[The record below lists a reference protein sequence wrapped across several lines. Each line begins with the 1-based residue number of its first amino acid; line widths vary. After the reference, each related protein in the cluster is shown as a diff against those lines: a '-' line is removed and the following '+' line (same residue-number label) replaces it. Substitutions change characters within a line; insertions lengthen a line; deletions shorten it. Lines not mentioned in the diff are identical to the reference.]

1 MVAWKPFTI
10 EKVNK
15 IAATLIAVAAIDSL
29 TINRV

>member
-1 MVAWKPFTI
+1 LTI

-15 IAATLIAVAAIDSL
+15 IAATLMAVAAIDSL